1 MNVILNITT
10 SPLALP
16 TGITAG
22 QLSLAI
28 TDVTGKPVNDASGNS
43 ISAYVGTETQATF
56 VNVAAGDYLATAV
69 RLDTNGNAIG
79 TAITQSFT
87 VPHPTVATY
96 DAPQSITVTLA

>member
-22 QLSLAI
+22 QLSLSI
-28 TDVTGKPVNDASGNS
+28 TDVAGKPVNDASGNP
-43 ISAYVGTETQATF
+43 IPAQVGTDTQATF
-56 VNVAAGDYLATAV
+56 ANVPAGDYLANAV
-69 RLDTNGNAIG
+69 RLDTTGTAIG

-87 VPHPTVATY
+87 VPHPSVATY